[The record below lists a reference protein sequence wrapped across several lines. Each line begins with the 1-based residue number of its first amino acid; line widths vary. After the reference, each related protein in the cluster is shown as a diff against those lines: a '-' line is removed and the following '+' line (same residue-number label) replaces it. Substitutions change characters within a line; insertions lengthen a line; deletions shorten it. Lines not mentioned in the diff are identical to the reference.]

1 MKPLEPKPPDPCLL
15 AFPALSWDPPNHDSS
30 LNLLWAET
38 RSQSCSNCSDV
49 DGYSLS
55 CSDLVCNRV
64 GICCASVLAHRQAR
78 LLKAKPLKPSIAFIV
93 VLIAPFE
100 SVGRVFDAAIL
111 FSFNVEES
119 PMCMGS
125 CCCPEPSVAKG
136 QLLLV
141 SFLFRLLGFRSE
153 FKVRFLLLFPF
164 PFWAHCCHSLH
175 LGFIVVIDVFV
186 ISLTITQEYCVI
198 MLLLIPSRW
207 ICSIILFWRSSM
219 SLIAVPSFVISAS
232 AVVSIWHL
240 FSLFAYGLF

>member
-141 SFLFRLLGFRSE
+141 LG
-153 FKVRFLLLFPF
+153 
-164 PFWAHCCHSLH
+164 H
-175 LGFIVVIDVFV
+175 I
-186 ISLTITQEYCVI
+186 
-198 MLLLIPSRW
+198 IPSKCEGQRAGLTLASESTVQLTARS
-207 ICSIILFWRSSM
+207 CLLRYRLAALLECII
-219 SLIAVPSFVISAS
+219 
-232 AVVSIWHL
+232 H
-240 FSLFAYGLF
+240 